1 MKWGIVISSN
11 DVETVWNA
19 LRLGVF
25 ALLQGDEV
33 KAFLTGK
40 GVELARQE
48 VKQLDTGKFKVSE
61 QMQAFLEQ
69 GGQILACGTCLK
81 LRQSETAA
89 SCPVSTLQDLYI
101 LLKEADKVLC
111 F

>member
-19 LRLGVF
+19 FRIGVF

-40 GVELARQE
+40 GVEAE
-48 VKQLDTGKFKVSE
+48 QLDTAKFKISE
-61 QMQAFLEQ
+61 QMQTFLEQ
-69 GGQILACGTCLK
+69 GGQILICGSCLK
-81 LRQSETAA
+81 LRQSEVSTT
-89 SCPVSTLQDLYI
+89 CPVSTLQDLYTLI
-101 LLKEADKVLC
+101 KEADKVLC

>member
-11 DVETVWNA
+11 DEETVWNA

-25 ALLQGDEV
+25 ACLQGDEV
-33 KAFLTGK
+33 KVFLTGK

-48 VKQLDTGKFKVSE
+48 AEQLDTEKFKVSE

-89 SCPVSTLQDLYI
+89 SCPVSTL
-101 LLKEADKVLC
+101 
-111 F
+111 